1 MISNISWQFGVLA
14 YELIEKKE
22 NEKAIKVIDK
32 YFNEYPNTIVPY
44 NEDVIYLLQ
53 KYYELGEFKK
63 ANEIGKQILENMK
76 LNKVHIP
83 GLFDKYNTIE
93 KNEFVK
99 NKIKEASEKYKQE
112 EFYKGMF

>member
-1 MISNISWQFGVLA
+1 
-14 YELIEKKE
+14 
-22 NEKAIKVIDK
+22 
-32 YFNEYPNTIVPY
+32 
-44 NEDVIYLLQ
+44 
-53 KYYELGEFKK
+53 
-63 ANEIGKQILENMK
+63 MK